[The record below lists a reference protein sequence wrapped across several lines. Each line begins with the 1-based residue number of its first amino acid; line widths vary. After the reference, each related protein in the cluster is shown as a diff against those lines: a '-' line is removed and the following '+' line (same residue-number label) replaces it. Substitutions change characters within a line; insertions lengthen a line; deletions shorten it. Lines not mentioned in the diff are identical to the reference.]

1 MSMKKNLLT
10 GLVLLCTAGF
20 SYAQPACPTIQM
32 SGNDVSCY
40 GESDGSATVTVISS
54 PLSSYTYTWS
64 NGTPGSGPSSTI
76 NTLAAGTYTVNVTD
90 NNSGCSV
97 VGAFVV
103 GSPDP
108 ITISGVVT
116 DVDCFDFNSGAVDID
131 VTGGS
136 GTYTY
141 NWDSSG
147 VNIQSGATQ
156 DLTGAYAGT
165 YQVTVLAPNINCS
178 LSRVFT
184 INQPIEALQM
194 SGVVTDVTCF
204 ATPTGAVNVS
214 VWGGTPPYSYS
225 WDSGATTE
233 DISGVSAGIYTLT
246 VTDARNCT
254 VSMPYTVSQPTQLTG
269 TMSAT
274 DVACFGDQ
282 SGTVGVVA
290 NGGTAPYS
298 YSWQNSTTLFAQDIP
313 TLTNVG
319 AESYEV
325 TVTDANGCT
334 WTGNQ
339 NVLEPSEM
347 QASTVETN
355 VTCNGLSDGS
365 IDLTVFG
372 GTAPYTFQWTNSLMV
387 TVSSTEDLINIP
399 AETYTVLITDDNGC
413 TVTLTREITQPPLP
427 LTAATQVVD
436 VLCFGENTGEID
448 LSVNGGTPPYTYSW
462 NSGQTTEDIS
472 ALLAG
477 SYDFDV
483 LDANNCPVSGSAVV
497 AQPAFPLDV
506 TNLIQDVACFGESN
520 GSIDLTV
527 SGGTAPYQYSWINST
542 YQLSSTSEDLVNFPA
557 DSYAYL
563 VTDDN
568 GCTFSDTLTI
578 SEPPLLESSIVG
590 TDILCFGGN
599 NGAIDLTVTGGVPT
613 YAYLWNTGAV
623 TEDLTGLVA
632 GFYEVTVTDQNGC
645 TVQDS
650 ITLEQPADS
659 LSFTI
664 EVKDVLCKDGT
675 DGEIEL
681 DVAGGTLPYDY
692 AWSNGDTL
700 AQIVNL
706 TAGWYEFN
714 VTDGN
719 GCTTSD
725 SVFVDEP
732 DAVTL
737 NEVITNVT
745 CNAFSDGIIDISP
758 VGGTL
763 PYNFTWYNS
772 QFALSAQTEDLV
784 NYPADIYQLEIVDSN
799 GCFYEMFLEITE
811 PDVIDIQFTFNI
823 VSCYDGT
830 DGNIFVDITGGT
842 PAYITQWSNGSTNE
856 DQINIPAGTYELDV
870 TDQQGCTDS
879 IEVVVGQPDP
889 ITIDFEAIEVS
900 CIDDNDGIAF
910 AYPAGGNGGYFYNW
924 SNGETNSTN
933 TDLSNETYTLEVSD
947 ILGCLG
953 TGSVYIPKDSI
964 GCVFPV
970 NTFTPN
976 GDNYNDTWVI
986 DNMEL
991 YPNANVKIFNKWG
1004 NLIHEQNGLYE
1015 PWDGKENG
1023 KDLPAEVYYWIIN
1036 LNQPDREILTGNI
1049 IIVR

>member
-1 MSMKKNLLT
+1 MKKNLLAA
-10 GLVLLCTAGF
+10 LVMLTTAGY
-20 SYAQPACPTIQM
+20 SYSQQACPTIQM

-40 GESDGSATVTVISS
+40 GESNGSATVTVISS

-64 NGTPGSGPSSTI
+64 DGTPGSGPSSTL
-76 NTLAAGTYTVNVTD
+76 NNLAAGTYTVNVSD

-108 ITISGVVT
+108 IVIDGVAT
-116 DVDCFDFNSGAVDID
+116 DVNCFNQPTGSVDIS

-136 GTYTY
+136 GSYTY
-141 NWDSSG
+141 EWDSSN
-147 VNIQSGATQ
+147 VLVQSGQ
-156 DLTGAYAGT
+156 DLVNAYAGT
-165 YQVTVLAPNINCS
+165 YEVTVLAPNINCS
-178 LSRVFT
+178 ATRTFI

-194 SGVVTDVTCF
+194 SAVVTNVSCF
-204 ATPTGAVNVS
+204 ATPTGGVNVS

-233 DISGVSAGIYTLT
+233 DINGVSAGTYTLT
-246 VTDARNCT
+246 VQDSRGCII
-254 VSMPYTVSQPTQLTG
+254 SSPYTISQPTQLTG
-269 TMSAT
+269 IMSAT
-274 DVACFGDQ
+274 NVACFGDQ
-282 SGTVGVVA
+282 SGIVGVSA
-290 NGGTAPYS
+290 SGGTAPYN
-298 YSWQNSTTLFAQDIP
+298 YSWQNSTTLFAQNVP

-319 AESYEV
+319 AESYQV

-334 WTGNQ
+334 WVGTQG
-339 NVLEPSEM
+339 VIEPS
-347 QASTVETN
+347 QLSLTSVETN

-365 IDLTVFG
+365 IDLSVFG
-372 GTAPYTFQWTNSLMV
+372 GTAPYSYDWTNSV
-387 TVSSTEDLINIP
+387 PAPVGAGQDLIDIP
-399 AETYTVLITDDNGC
+399 AETYTVEVTDDNNC
-413 TVTLTREITQPPLP
+413 KISLTREITQPPLP
-427 LTAATQVVD
+427 LAATTQVVD

-448 LSVNGGTPPYTYSW
+448 LSINGGTPPYTYSW
-462 NSGQTTEDIS
+462 NSGQTSEDIA

-477 SYDFDV
+477 NYSFNV

-497 AQPAFPLDV
+497 AQPAFPLST
-506 TNLIQDVACFGESN
+506 TNIIQDVACFGESN
-520 GSIDLTV
+520 GEIDLTV
-527 SGGTAPYQYSWINST
+527 AGGTEPYAFSWINST
-542 YQLSSTSEDLVNFPA
+542 YQLSASTEDLVNFPA
-557 DSYAYL
+557 DSYAYV
-563 VTDDN
+563 VTDDH

-578 SEPPLLESSIVG
+578 MEPPVLESSIVG

-599 NGAIDLTVTGGVPT
+599 NGAIDLTVTGGVPA

-623 TEDLTGLVA
+623 TQDLTGLTA
-632 GFYEVTVTDQNGC
+632 GSYQVTVTDQNGC
-645 TVQDS
+645 VVEDS

-659 LSFTI
+659 LSFTV

-675 DGEIEL
+675 DGEIDL
-681 DVAGGTLPYDY
+681 DIAGGTLPYDY
-692 AWSNGDTL
+692 AWSNGDTVS
-700 AQIVNL
+700 QIVNL
-706 TAGWYEFN
+706 TAGWYEFV

-725 SVFVDEP
+725 SAFVNEP

-737 NEVITNVT
+737 NEIITDVT

-758 VGGTL
+758 IGGTL

-772 QFALSAQTEDLV
+772 EFALSAQTEDLV
-784 NYPADIYQLEIVDSN
+784 NYPADTYQLEIVDSN
-799 GCFYEMFLEITE
+799 GCFYEMFLEIDE
-811 PDVIDIQFTFNI
+811 PDVLDIQFTSNV

-830 DGNIFVDITGGT
+830 DGNILVDISGGT
-842 PAYITQWSNGSTNE
+842 PGYITQWSNGSTNE
-856 DQINIPAGTYELDV
+856 DQINIPAGVYELDV

-879 IEVVVGQPDP
+879 ITVNIDQPDP
-889 ITIDFEAIEVS
+889 ITIEFQTVEVS
-900 CIDDNDGIAF
+900 CIDDNDGVAF
-910 AYPAGGNGGYFYNW
+910 SYPSGGNGGYFYNW
-924 SNGETNSTN
+924 SNGETNSIN
-933 TDLSNETYTLEVSD
+933 TGLSDEWYTLEVSD

-953 TGSVYIPKDSI
+953 TGSVLIPKDSI

-976 GDNYNDTWVI
+976 GDDYNDTWVI

-991 YPNANVKIFNKWG
+991 YPNSNVRIFNKWG
-1004 NLIHEQNGLYE
+1004 NLIHEQTGLYE
-1015 PWDGKENG
+1015 PWDGKANG

>member
-1 MSMKKNLLT
+1 MKKNLLAA
-10 GLVLLCTAGF
+10 LVLLSTAGF
-20 SYAQPACPTIQM
+20 SYAQPACPTVQM

-40 GESDGSATVTVISS
+40 GESDGSVTATIISS

-64 NGTPGSGPSSTI
+64 DSSQASGPSASLT
-76 NTLAAGTYTVNVTD
+76 NLPAGTYTVNVTD
-90 NNSGCSV
+90 GVSGCSV
-97 VGAFVV
+97 IGAFVV

-108 ITISGVVT
+108 IVITGIAT
-116 DVDCFDFNSGAVDID
+116 DVDCHNDNTGSVDID

-141 NWDSSG
+141 QWFNNS
-147 VNIQSGATQ
+147 VLVQSTQ
-156 DLTGAYAGT
+156 DLTNASAGT
-165 YQVTVLAPNINCS
+165 YVVNVLAPNAACS
-178 LSRVFT
+178 SSSTF
-184 INQPIEALQM
+184 IIDEPIESLQM
-194 SGVVTDVTCF
+194 SGVVTNVSCF
-204 ATPTGAVNVS
+204 ATPTGAVDVS
-214 VWGGTPPYSYS
+214 VWGGTPPYAYS

-233 DISGVSAGIYTLT
+233 DISGVGSGNYTLT
-246 VTDARNCT
+246 VTDSRMCT
-254 VSMPYTVSQPTQLTG
+254 ISTPYFVDQPTQLSG

-274 DVACFGDQ
+274 DVACFGNET
-282 SGTVGVVA
+282 GIVGVVA

-298 YSWQNSTTLFAQDIP
+298 YSWQNSTTLFAQDVA

-319 AESYEV
+319 AESYQV
-325 TVTDANGCT
+325 TITDANGCT
-334 WTGNQ
+334 WVGTQ
-339 NVLEPSEM
+339 DVLEPTQLVGSVV
-347 QASTVETN
+347 STN

-365 IDLTVFG
+365 IDLTVSG
-372 GTAPYTFQWTNSLMV
+372 GVGPYTYQWSNSV
-387 TVSSTEDLINIP
+387 PVPVSSTEDLDSIP
-399 AETYTVLITDDNGC
+399 AETYTVLVTDANFC
-413 TVTLTREITQPPLP
+413 TITLTREVTQPPLP
-427 LTAATQVVD
+427 LAAATQVVD

-448 LSVNGGTPPYTYSW
+448 LSINGGTPPYTYTW
-462 NSGQTTEDIS
+462 NTGQTTEDIA

-477 SYDFDV
+477 TYNFNV
-483 LDANNCPVSGSAVV
+483 EDANNCLVSGSAVV
-497 AQPAFPLDV
+497 SQPSFPLSV

-527 SGGTAPYQYSWINST
+527 SGGTAPYEYSWINST
-542 YQLSSTSEDLVNFPA
+542 FQLSATSEDLSNFPA
-557 DSYAYL
+557 DSYAYV

-599 NGAIDLTVTGGVPT
+599 NGAIDLTVTGGVPA

-632 GFYEVTVTDQNGC
+632 GSYQVTVTDQNGC
-645 TVQDS
+645 VVEDS

-659 LSFTI
+659 LSFTL
-664 EVKDVLCKDGT
+664 EVEDVLCKDGS

-681 DVAGGTLPYDY
+681 DVAGGTLPYDFS
-692 AWSNGDTL
+692 WSNGDTFS
-700 AQIVNL
+700 QIENL
-706 TAGWYEFN
+706 TAGWYEFL

-725 SVFVDEP
+725 SVFVNEP

-737 NEVITNVT
+737 NEVITDVT

-811 PDVIDIQFTFNI
+811 PDVIDIQFTSNV
-823 VSCYDGT
+823 VSCYNGS

-842 PAYITQWSNGSTNE
+842 QPYITQWSNGSTNE
-856 DQINIPAGTYELDV
+856 DQINIPAGLYELDV

-879 IEVVVGQPDP
+879 IEVFIDEPDP
-889 ITIDFEAIEVS
+889 ITIEFEAIEVS

-953 TGSVYIPKDSI
+953 TGSVFIPKDSI

-976 GDNYNDTWVI
+976 GDDYNDTWVI

-1004 NLIHEQNGLYE
+1004 NLIHEQNGLYV

-1036 LNQPDREILTGNI
+1036 LNEPDREILTGNI

>member
-1 MSMKKNLLT
+1 MKKNLLAA
-10 GLVLLCTAGF
+10 LVLLSTAGF
-20 SYAQPACPTIQM
+20 SYAQPACPTVQM

-40 GESDGSATVTVISS
+40 GESDGSVTATIISS

-64 NGTPGSGPSSTI
+64 DSSQASGPSASLT
-76 NTLAAGTYTVNVTD
+76 NLPAGTYTVNVTD
-90 NNSGCSV
+90 GVSGCSV
-97 VGAFVV
+97 IGAFVV

-108 ITISGVVT
+108 IVITGIAT
-116 DVDCFDFNSGAVDID
+116 DVDCHNDNTGSVDID

-141 NWDSSG
+141 QWFNNS
-147 VNIQSGATQ
+147 VLVQSTQ
-156 DLTGAYAGT
+156 DLTNASAGT
-165 YQVTVLAPNINCS
+165 YVVNVLAPNAACS
-178 LSRVFT
+178 SSSTF
-184 INQPIEALQM
+184 IIDEPIESLQM
-194 SGVVTDVTCF
+194 SGVVTNVSCF
-204 ATPTGAVNVS
+204 ATPTGAVDVS
-214 VWGGTPPYSYS
+214 VWGGTPPYAYS

-233 DISGVSAGIYTLT
+233 DISGVGSGNYTLT
-246 VTDARNCT
+246 VTDSRMCT
-254 VSMPYTVSQPTQLTG
+254 ISTPYFVDQPTQLSG

-274 DVACFGDQ
+274 DVACFGNET
-282 SGTVGVVA
+282 GIVGVVA

-298 YSWQNSTTLFAQDIP
+298 YSWQNSTTLFAQDVA

-319 AESYEV
+319 AESYQV
-325 TVTDANGCT
+325 TITDANGCT
-334 WTGNQ
+334 WVGTQ
-339 NVLEPSEM
+339 DVLEPTQLVGSVV
-347 QASTVETN
+347 STN

-365 IDLTVFG
+365 IDLTVSG
-372 GTAPYTFQWTNSLMV
+372 GVGPYTYQWSNSV
-387 TVSSTEDLINIP
+387 PVPVGSTEDLDSIP
-399 AETYTVLITDDNGC
+399 AETYTVLVTDANFC
-413 TVTLTREITQPPLP
+413 TITLTREVTQPPLP
-427 LTAATQVVD
+427 LAAATQVVD

-448 LSVNGGTPPYTYSW
+448 LSINGGTPPYTYTW
-462 NSGQTTEDIS
+462 NTGQTTEDIA

-477 SYDFDV
+477 TYNFNV
-483 LDANNCPVSGSAVV
+483 EDANNCLVSGSAVV
-497 AQPAFPLDV
+497 SQPSFPLSV

-527 SGGTAPYQYSWINST
+527 SGGTAPYEYSWINST
-542 YQLSSTSEDLVNFPA
+542 FQLSATSEDLSNFPA
-557 DSYAYL
+557 DSYAYV

-599 NGAIDLTVTGGVPT
+599 NGAIDLTVTGGVPA

-632 GFYEVTVTDQNGC
+632 GSYQVTVTDQNGC
-645 TVQDS
+645 VVEDS

-659 LSFTI
+659 LSFTL
-664 EVKDVLCKDGT
+664 EVEDVLCKDGS

-692 AWSNGDTL
+692 DWSNGDTL
-700 AQIVNL
+700 AEIINL
-706 TAGWYEFN
+706 TAGWYEFL

-725 SVFVDEP
+725 SVFVNEP

-737 NEVITNVT
+737 NEVITDVT

-784 NYPADIYQLEIVDSN
+784 NYPADVYQLEIVDSN

-811 PDVIDIQFTFNI
+811 PDVLDIEFTFNV

-830 DGNIFVDITGGT
+830 DGNIFVDISGGT
-842 PAYITQWSNGSTNE
+842 PGYITQWSNGSTNE
-856 DQINIPAGTYELDV
+856 DQINIPAGLYELDV

-879 IEVVVGQPDP
+879 IEVFIDEPDP
-889 ITIDFEAIEVS
+889 ITIEFEAIEVS

-953 TGSVYIPKDSI
+953 TGSVFIPKDSI

-976 GDNYNDTWVI
+976 GDDYNDTWVI

-1004 NLIHEQNGLYE
+1004 NLIHEQNGLYV

-1036 LNQPDREILTGNI
+1036 LNEPDREILTGNI